1 MTHTTTEPRIRVR
14 LTNTELR
21 RARNKQQR
29 RAGRLECKRIRMGGP
44 RDE

>member
-21 RARNKQQR
+21 RARNKQLR
-29 RAGRLECKRIRMGGP
+29 RDGRLECKRIRMGRGSG
-44 RDE
+44 E